1 MVPDAMA
8 ARTSSMPHDPVKQF
22 SVFAENRVGRL
33 YDLTSLLKDNNVHIM
48 AITVLDT
55 TDSSIIRV
63 VVDDPSKA
71 RELLISNDLPYGEC
85 NVLAVEI
92 GDESEL
98 RGVLSALLEAEIN
111 THYVYSFIKRPA
123 DRSALAISAEDQD
136 TAAQALAAAFDVVV
150 IETVGVGQAETEVA
164 DVADTVLVVVQPGSG
179 DVLQFYKSGIM
190 ETPDVL
196 VVTKAD
202 LGQIALATMRDLS
215 AALRSLG
222 TQGAS
227 PTRVLAVSSLSPPK
241 GIEELVAALD
251 DHRRQL
257 DVIARRLRA
266 RRAGAVLDFAE
277 EHGERGLRA
286 VGGRRAAERLLGE
299 QNPGLDTRALVSVL
313 ERTAEVS

>member
-92 GDESEL
+92 ADESEL
-98 RGVLSALLEAEIN
+98 RGVLAALLEAEIN

-136 TAAQALAAAFDVVV
+136 TAAQSLSQRGFK
-150 IETVGVGQAETEVA
+150 
-164 DVADTVLVVVQPGSG
+164 
-179 DVLQFYKSGIM
+179 VLQQSDIS
-190 ETPDVL
+190 
-196 VVTKAD
+196 
-202 LGQIALATMRDLS
+202 R
-215 AALRSLG
+215 
-222 TQGAS
+222 
-227 PTRVLAVSSLSPPK
+227 
-241 GIEELVAALD
+241 
-251 DHRRQL
+251 
-257 DVIARRLRA
+257 
-266 RRAGAVLDFAE
+266 
-277 EHGERGLRA
+277 
-286 VGGRRAAERLLGE
+286 
-299 QNPGLDTRALVSVL
+299 
-313 ERTAEVS
+313 